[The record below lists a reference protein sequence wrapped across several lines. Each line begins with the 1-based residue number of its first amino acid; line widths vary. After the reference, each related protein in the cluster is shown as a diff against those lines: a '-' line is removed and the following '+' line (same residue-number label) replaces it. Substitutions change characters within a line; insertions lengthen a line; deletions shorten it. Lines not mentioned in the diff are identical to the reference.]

1 MFWLDGAEVWA
12 GAGAGAK
19 DVGIT
24 CMGGGTVAFLRWN
37 QGRSTYVGWKL
48 IRCELHF
55 SAWEMRS
62 SVEVR
67 EECGQIN

>member
-24 CMGGGTVAFLRWN
+24 CMGGNGGVFALESRSEYVRRLETHQVRVALL
-37 QGRSTYVGWKL
+37 SVGDA
-48 IRCELHF
+48 E
-55 SAWEMRS
+55 
-62 SVEVR
+62 
-67 EECGQIN
+67 